1 MAENENQPMT
11 DETEQ
16 TAASGNET
24 PENGANGNDDVID
37 LFSDSEKPA
46 EDDGKKEEQSS
57 EPSAGKNGK
66 DNERRNKKKDKR
78 DKNRPDHR
86 DEEIAALKDKVL
98 RQQAEFVNF
107 RNRTEKEKSQM
118 FEVGAKSMLEKMLP
132 TIDNFERGLAMLTDE
147 QKAEPF
153 AQGMEKTYRQMLA
166 ALESAGVKQ
175 IEAVGKPFDP
185 NLHNAVMHVEDDSV
199 GENIVV
205 EDFQKGYMYRDSVL
219 RFSMVKVA
227 N

>member
-1 MAENENQPMT
+1 MAEMENQPANE
-11 DETEQ
+11 ETEQ
-16 TAASGNET
+16 TAET
-24 PENGANGNDDVID
+24 TESPKADETID
-37 LFSDSEKPA
+37 LFAESESKA
-46 EDDGKKEEQSS
+46 EDGAKEEASTS
-57 EPSAGKNGK
+57 EQPSGKTGK
-66 DNERRNKKKDKR
+66 DNERRLKKKKDR
-78 DKNRPDHR
+78 NRPDHR

-132 TIDNFERGLAMLTDE
+132 TIDNFERGLAMLTEE

-153 AQGMEKTYRQMLA
+153 AQGMEKTYKQMLA

-205 EDFQKGYMYRDSVL
+205 EDFQKGYMYRDTVL

>member
-1 MAENENQPMT
+1 MPYDEGQNPEETVETVDTEAVKPEESSPEP
-11 DETEQ
+11 ETEKPE
-16 TAASGNET
+16 AAKK
-24 PENGANGNDDVID
+24 A
-37 LFSDSEKPA
+37 SDGRDPDRK
-46 EDDGKKEEQSS
+46 
-57 EPSAGKNGK
+57 
-66 DNERRNKKKDKR
+66 KKKDKKDR
-78 DKNRPDHR
+78 NRPDKR

-118 FEVGAKSMLEKMLP
+118 FEVGAKSMLEKILP
-132 TIDNFERGLAMLTDE
+132 TIDNFERGLAMLTEE

-205 EDFQKGYMYRDSVL
+205 EDFQKGYMYRDTVL